1 MLCVLPSLAVV
12 RAVIN
17 DAHANHRNQM
27 YSLVRFTFTSG
38 VSHTCIYFPRP
49 MLNTDMDYLDLSANM
64 LTGMLPAKLGEL
76 TDITYLNV
84 SRNRLSVRDIH

>member
-1 MLCVLPSLAVV
+1 M
-12 RAVIN
+12 
-17 DAHANHRNQM
+17 M
-27 YSLVRFTFTSG
+27 
-38 VSHTCIYFPRP
+38 HTLTIAIKCIRSYGLRLRPGCHTRVYIPRP

>member
-1 MLCVLPSLAVV
+1 
-12 RAVIN
+12 
-17 DAHANHRNQM
+17 
-27 YSLVRFTFTSG
+27 
-38 VSHTCIYFPRP
+38 

-84 SRNRLSVRDIH
+84 SRNRLSVRGIH